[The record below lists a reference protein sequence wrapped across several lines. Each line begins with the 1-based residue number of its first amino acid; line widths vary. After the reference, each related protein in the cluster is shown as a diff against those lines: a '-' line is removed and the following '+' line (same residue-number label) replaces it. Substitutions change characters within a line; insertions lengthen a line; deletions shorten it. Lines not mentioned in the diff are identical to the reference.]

1 MRKFKTKFNPEEAV
15 VNRKILADIENNRS
29 KASLRP
35 SIQCPRCGAEE
46 MHPVDHTLLIRAYK
60 VDDWSECLVCASAD
74 VGAKGGY
81 DKDLVWTGP
90 FERGNQNEMAWF

>member
-15 VNRKILADIENNRS
+15 VIRRILADIENNRS
-29 KASLRP
+29 AASLRP
-35 SIQCPRCGAEE
+35 SIRCPRCGADE
-46 MHPVDHTLLIRAYK
+46 MRPVDDTLLIRAYK

-81 DKDLVWTGP
+81 DKWLVWTGP
-90 FERGNQNEMAWF
+90 FERGSQNEMAWF